1 MNELSKYLCLL
12 LRHNPEKAELDMDE
26 HGWVSVEQL
35 INVVNKHS
43 GYELKRELLKQIVAE
58 DNKKRYEFDEENDKI
73 RIVNKKLKLIYFYSQ
88 NIRGFKDNEFNFS
101 SKYKMSFSNN
111 ILTISCGDE
120 RYIED
125 FYGGNLEI
133 NAIVGNNGSGK
144 SSLLKR
150 IYSFLRSKTISWW
163 GDSDNKYIV
172 VFEEVTWDNSRLKVV
187 SAGEN
192 NKCYQT
198 ELAGNLEEDLIIDLS
213 GEANSLD
220 LFDKFLEDELT
231 EVFNL
236 DFEMLLN
243 LKSVYITQVLDRE
256 MYNMATSDRTNLST
270 GGLIKVNSSVDS
282 KKRSEVVQYFHS
294 VFLDQID
301 FVNKYC
307 YAKESEKI
315 ELPFSVNGYVKIRFD
330 YDLRGALEGLMTK
343 SEHDKYFDDEKQA
356 RKNTQFIICKIE
368 EGLNIN
374 RDEPSSVFA
383 EALLA
388 LYLIDIKDIYDLY
401 TETVFSSEGKKGND
415 NDKSLFEL
423 IKQCVDKYL
432 RINEYD
438 DEENAEENDTDSC
451 KLLSTFLNDIDL
463 EFVVQLGKDNGFR
476 LEVNDIIQRY
486 RGFLNKLV
494 DEFGLEN
501 VSWRGTSGNDRYLLI
516 PMNKEKCKDIYCGW
530 KCDIKEFYDAYKKVS
545 YITMFL
551 DFEFGLSSGEEA
563 MLDLYCKFYKIYKL
577 IEDDRNRN
585 ITINNLV
592 LLIDEADMLFH
603 PQWQKDY
610 IQEVG
615 KVAEQI
621 FWDLDSVQIFLA
633 SHSPIMLSD
642 IPRQNVIYLKKDNKD
657 SKTKI
662 VPRENRHETFGANI
676 FRLFQDTFFLE
687 KTGIGSFAEKKMVKL
702 LEDIHKI
709 GKDASQKELDR
720 IKKHINIIG
729 DPYLKR
735 NFELEY
741 YKYLEIT
748 NSKKYDKEWRTYLEE
763 QLRLLDAGE

>member
-101 SKYKMSFSNN
+101 SKYKISFSNN

-198 ELAGNLEEDLIIDLS
+198 EIAGNLEEDLIIDLS

-243 LKSVYITQVLDRE
+243 LKSVYITQVLDKE
-256 MYNMATSDRTNLST
+256 MYSMTMSDETNLST
-270 GGLIKVNSSVDS
+270 AGLIKANSSVDS
-282 KKRSEVVQYFHS
+282 PIKREFVKYFNNIM
-294 VFLDQID
+294 LDQID

-307 YAKESEKI
+307 YAEDSQKI
-315 ELPFSVNGYVKIRFD
+315 ELPFSVNDYVKIRFD
-330 YDLRGALEGLMTK
+330 YDLRGAIEGLMTK

-356 RKNTQFIICKIE
+356 RKNTQFIIRKIE

-388 LYLIDIKDIYDLY
+388 SYLIDIKDIYDFYKKL
-401 TETVFSSEGKKGND
+401 EFKNKNSSD
-415 NDKSLFEL
+415 TSLFDL
-423 IKQCVDKYL
+423 IEQCVNL
-432 RINEYD
+432 QANNNEYD
-438 DEENAEENDTDSC
+438 DEENENDSC
-451 KLLSTFLNDIDL
+451 TLLYTFLNTIDFEMNRKLDKPLFWELVDIS
-463 EFVVQLGKDNGFR
+463 E
-476 LEVNDIIQRY
+476 RY
-486 RGFLNKLV
+486 RKFLNKLV
-494 DEFGLEN
+494 EEYGLED
-501 VSWRGTSGNDRYLLI
+501 VSWRGQSDNDRYLLI
-516 PMNKEKCKDIYCGW
+516 PINKEKCNDIYCGW
-530 KCDIKEFYDAYKKVS
+530 KCDINEFYNSYKKVS
-545 YITMFL
+545 YTTMLL
-551 DFEFGLSSGEEA
+551 DFEWGLSSGEEA
-563 MLDLYCKFYKIYKL
+563 MLDLYCKFHKIYK
-577 IEDDRNRN
+577 NSSN
-585 ITINNLV
+585 INNLV

-610 IQEVG
+610 IQEIS

-621 FWDLDSVQIFLA
+621 FCDMDSVQIFLA

-642 IPRQNVIYLKKDNKD
+642 IPRQNVIYLKKENKG

-709 GKDASQKELDR
+709 GKDTSQKEIDR
-720 IKKHINIIG
+720 IKNHISIIG

-741 YKYLEIT
+741 HKYLGMT
-748 NSKKYDKEWRTYLEE
+748 NSTKYDKEWRTYLEE
-763 QLRLLDAGE
+763 QLRLLDAGEKKDDKDQ